1 MEHLRTIGLLD
12 SDGRP
17 FHPRIER
24 VLCQLVT
31 RLRREFPALQDEVTV
46 TEVME
51 EAGRRIRAREERGG
65 EVERLHGYAWV
76 TVRSIATSRMRL
88 GSTRLIQRSIEPG
101 AAGARLSATRATVG
115 TAEDVERRLLLR
127 ELLAKL
133 SREERLVCLWKQAG
147 FSSQE
152 IADHQRR
159 SVEAVDTMF
168 SRAKQKLRMA
178 LGINGHAQLTNR
190 TKARGTETTNDRRPS

>member
-17 FHPRIER
+17 FHARIER
-24 VLCQLVT
+24 VLCQLLA

-88 GSTRLIQRSIEPG
+88 GSTRLIQRSIDPE

-127 ELLAKL
+127 ELLATL
-133 SREERLVCLWKQAG
+133 SKEERLVCLWKQAG

-152 IADHQRR
+152 IAAHQRR

-178 LGINGHAQLTNR
+178 LGVNGPSRLTIR
-190 TKARGTETTNDRRPS
+190 TKARSTEGTNDRRPS